1 MSNSL
6 YNLNIKINCH
16 SSICINDSVYI
27 DPFEITSAKNNA
39 SHIFITHPHYDH
51 FDLKSIF
58 NIINF
63 KTVIIG
69 TKEVVNKLKE
79 YDVKNKLVVV
89 SNESEGE
96 VDGIT
101 YSTFPAYN
109 DYHKKIMGFVGYC
122 LTIDG
127 VKYTICGDTNDTE
140 ELAQLKTDV
149 LLIPIGGTY
158 TMNAVEAAN
167 ITNIIK
173 PKLAIP
179 THYNYLDGT
188 GTKQEEKI
196 FLEHLNKDIPVKVL
210 I

>member
-1 MSNSL
+1 
-6 YNLNIKINCH
+6 
-16 SSICINDSVYI
+16 
-27 DPFEITSAKNNA
+27 
-39 SHIFITHPHYDH
+39 
-51 FDLKSIF
+51 
-58 NIINF
+58 
-63 KTVIIG
+63 
-69 TKEVVNKLKE
+69 
-79 YDVKNKLVVV
+79 
-89 SNESEGE
+89 
-96 VDGIT
+96 
-101 YSTFPAYN
+101 
-109 DYHKKIMGFVGYC
+109 MGFVGYC